1 MSYAHSRNI
10 IIIVSA
16 VILTAVLCVS
26 ALVFKP
32 WFGYF
37 YAYGRQISLSPVEM
51 IEHYGS
57 PDSDKNW
64 ILGLCLEADNGNWE
78 KLSEM
83 TSEDRKSELGTY
95 FYNLS
100 NAMMGRLPDCLMDY
114 YQPFE
119 RGLFLPVNEN
129 STPFI
134 IAQSGEVWYRLGE
147 MTMAE
152 HSAMLGMAFSPNKTG
167 EKFLRRLADINFIKG
182 DTSAVR
188 KYSNILG
195 EYPEWTADKIL
206 ISTYA
211 PTGDIIHSA
220 SAIRPTLKNLLRS
233 NGENLMA
240 YQYLL
245 CFDLLIK
252 DLDSFIEDYN
262 PNLPGSRLYQ
272 EAALIYMASNNAV
285 NQENLQ
291 KYSISEQTFSEF
303 TGYTDTYGKNGGKG
317 AALQEK
323 YGKTYWFYYHFARR
337 NEK

>member
-1 MSYAHSRNI
+1 MSHACNKHI
-10 IIIVSA
+10 IIISAA
-16 VILTAVLCVS
+16 VIAAVLCVS
-26 ALVFKP
+26 ALLFKP
-32 WFGYF
+32 WFRYF

-51 IEHYGS
+51 IKHYGS
-57 PDSDKNW
+57 PDSDKDW
-64 ILGLCLEADNGNWE
+64 LLGMCLEADKGNWE
-78 KLSEM
+78 KLSGM

-95 FYNLS
+95 FHNLS

-119 RGLFLPVNEN
+119 RGLFLPVNED

-167 EKFLRRLADINFIKG
+167 KKFLQRLADINFIKG
-182 DTSAVR
+182 DTAAVI
-188 KYSNILG
+188 KYSNLLG

-206 ISTYA
+206 IHTYV
-211 PTGDIIHSA
+211 PTEDIIHSA

-240 YQYLL
+240 YQYLM

-262 PNLPGSRLYQ
+262 PDMPDSRLYQ
-272 EAALIYMASNNAV
+272 EAALIYIASNNAV

-291 KYSISEQTFSEF
+291 KYRISEQTFSEF
-303 TGYTDTYGKNGGKG
+303 TDYTDIYIKNEGKG

>member
-1 MSYAHSRNI
+1 MSHACNKHI
-10 IIIVSA
+10 IIIISAA
-16 VILTAVLCVS
+16 VIAAVLCVS
-26 ALVFKP
+26 ALIFKP
-32 WFGYF
+32 WFRCF
-37 YAYGRQISLSPVEM
+37 YAYGRQISLSPAEM
-51 IEHYGS
+51 IEYYGR
-57 PDSDKNW
+57 PDQDKDW
-64 ILGLCLEADNGNWE
+64 LLGLCLEADKGNWE

-95 FYNLS
+95 FHNLS
-100 NAMMGRLPDCLMDY
+100 NAMMGRLPDCLMNY

-119 RGLFLPVNEN
+119 RGLFLPVNED

-147 MTMAE
+147 LIMAE

-182 DTSAVR
+182 DTAAVR
-188 KYSNILG
+188 KYSNLLG

-206 ISTYA
+206 IQTYV
-211 PTGDIIHSA
+211 PTEDMIHSA
-220 SAIRPTLKNLLRS
+220 SAVRPTLKNLLRS

-240 YQYLL
+240 YQYLM

-252 DLDSFIEDYN
+252 DLDSFIEDYD
-262 PNLPGSRLYQ
+262 PNLPDSRLYQ
-272 EAALIYMASNNAV
+272 EAALIYIASNNAV

-291 KYSISEQTFSEF
+291 KYRISEQTFSEF
-303 TGYTDTYGKNGGKG
+303 TDYTDIYIKNEGKG

-323 YGKTYWFYYHFARR
+323 YGRTYWFYYHFARR